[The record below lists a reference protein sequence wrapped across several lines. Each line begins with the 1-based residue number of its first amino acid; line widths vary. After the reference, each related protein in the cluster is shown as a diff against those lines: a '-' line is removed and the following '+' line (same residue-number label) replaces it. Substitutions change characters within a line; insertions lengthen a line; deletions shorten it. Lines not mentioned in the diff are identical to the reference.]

1 MTLPSTSPNPVTAPL
16 THVLHVLIG
25 IPVSPALKIF
35 WFPPAPTNCSA
46 TNSPK
51 SPISQTTH
59 GDNHPDSCRE
69 SSMLQTSSSRSNDGA
84 LLHIDILARSWGFL
98 EESFNYFFANTT
110 EPDDPKVRELAKK
123 EIFNNNNLDDILS
136 PLVILITKLCEADET
151 SRSRVRHWLVPDD
164 LDRTSP
170 LEQRSDLLGKCLR
183 LLSSVYHPRLKDSIG
198 ELLYAMAGSNG
209 MSRVVRLPH

>member
-1 MTLPSTSPNPVTAPL
+1 
-16 THVLHVLIG
+16 
-25 IPVSPALKIF
+25 
-35 WFPPAPTNCSA
+35 
-46 TNSPK
+46 
-51 SPISQTTH
+51 
-59 GDNHPDSCRE
+59 
-69 SSMLQTSSSRSNDGA
+69 MLQTSSSRSNDGA

-123 EIFNNNNLDDILS
+123 EIFNNNLDDILS

-198 ELLYAMAGSNG
+198 ELLYAMAGSDG